1 VTAEHTPEIHR
12 RGTDVSPKVARRLRV
27 SGIFLLLGLAI
38 EVVSLLWSHPT
49 SFLVFTTVGG
59 LFLFLGFLAYL
70 FSLVFTRST
79 PHSDGTHPPAGV

>member
-1 VTAEHTPEIHR
+1 MTADHMPEVHR
-12 RGTDVSPKVARRLRV
+12 RGSDVSPRVARRIRF

-49 SFLVFTTVGG
+49 SFLVFMTVGG
-59 LFLFLGFLAYL
+59 FFLFLGFVAYL

-79 PHSDGTHPPAGV
+79 PHRERAHPPAPV